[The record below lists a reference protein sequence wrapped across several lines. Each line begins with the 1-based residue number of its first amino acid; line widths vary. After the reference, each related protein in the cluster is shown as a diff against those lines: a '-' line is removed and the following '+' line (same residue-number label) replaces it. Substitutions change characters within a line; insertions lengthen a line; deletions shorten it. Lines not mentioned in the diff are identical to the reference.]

1 MSAEQSRL
9 SRRALLQ
16 RSVGAAV
23 LVAAPELFSAKR
35 AAAAAGLAGAVT
47 AGRPFY
53 LYGIPDPTDVPGPS
67 VHAGEAGSGSPKALA
82 TELAALPVKS
92 PDGTKLALVAL
103 QEHGAVA
110 GLAVTVVDVASA
122 AVVSSGTLTMSELPD
137 AMLLA
142 TPVFA
147 ADSSTVAVVLSVT
160 EPTNWQT
167 LPKLNPLT
175 GETRTIRTATWVSHH
190 ALVYFDSRSKSFAG
204 PFQLSDAPS
213 LARVSA
219 TADDRDLFL
228 WTIKEPAAVRGTKE
242 NPLPAPV
249 PQLSAFPLGSGKARF
264 TVQASDV
271 WPVNSEPILQV
282 GTGMIARL
290 VYGRQVEI
298 YGPKSGSHTTV
309 TIGPLDQGSA
319 KSAFTTMELRPDG
332 LVYMS
337 NPVIGKAVVADP
349 SRSFKVVSAVSY
361 AAPGGAGGA
370 PSSKAALSADGKT
383 LYALGGGQAGGLSA
397 YDASTGAVRA
407 SHADGKQYTAVY
419 ELSGG
424 TILAVSADNPR
435 LSFFSASLD
444 PISTTDSSLNVVE
457 VY

>member
-1 MSAEQSRL
+1 MTADGQSRL

-23 LVAAPELFSAKR
+23 LVAAPELFSAQR
-35 AAAAAGLAGAVT
+35 AAAAGLAGA
-47 AGRPFY
+47 AAHGRPFY

-67 VHAGEAGSGSPKALA
+67 VHAGEAGGSPKALA
-82 TELAALPVKS
+82 TQLAALPVKS
-92 PDGTKLALVAL
+92 PDGTRLALVSL

-110 GLAVTVVDVASA
+110 ALAVTVVDVESS
-122 AVVSSGTLTMSELPD
+122 AVVATGTLTMPGLPD

-147 ADSSTVAVVLSVT
+147 ADSATVAVVLSVT
-160 EPTNWQT
+160 EPSNWRT
-167 LPKLNPLT
+167 VPKLNPLT
-175 GETRTIRTATWVSHH
+175 GATRPIRTATWVSHH
-190 ALVYFDSRSKSFAG
+190 ELVYFDSRSKSFAG
-204 PFQLSDAPS
+204 PFDLSDAPS
-213 LARVSA
+213 LARVSV
-219 TADDRDLFL
+219 TADSRDLFL

-264 TVQASDV
+264 TVPASGV
-271 WPVNSEPILQV
+271 WPVNSEPILPV
-282 GTGMIARL
+282 GAGMIARL

-309 TIGPLDQGSA
+309 AIGPLDQGTS
-319 KSAFTTMELRPDG
+319 KPAFTTMELRPDG
-332 LVYMS
+332 LVFMS
-337 NPVIGKAVVADP
+337 NPVLGQAVVADP
-349 SRSFKVVSAVSY
+349 ARSFKVVSAVSY
-361 AAPGGAGGA
+361 VRPGGAGGA
-370 PSSKAALSADGKT
+370 PSSKAALSSDGKT
-383 LYALGGGQAGGLSA
+383 LYALGGGESGGLSA

-407 SHADGKQYTAVY
+407 SHADGKQYTAIY
-419 ELSGG
+419 ELSSG